1 MKIKRILCVIL
12 AMTVLLCGGGVT
24 SVSADTT
31 DNNIVSAD
39 TKPNVTWNY
48 DSKTATLT
56 FSGEGDIREL
66 MDTFE
71 TPWEKYENDIQ
82 YINLT
87 ENIFSSKEKVFS
99 KYPNLVSVD
108 VDKNNPY
115 YTSENGVLFNKNR
128 TELFVYPS
136 CKTDSTYVVPSTVKT
151 IEDYSFYTC
160 NKLEKIT
167 IPNGVKKIPTSCF
180 EKCKNL
186 KSVVLPNSIIE
197 ISFNAFEDCENLTN
211 ITISNNVKVIN
222 FRAFKNCTSLKSVYI
237 PKATTTLYNETFSNC
252 TDLESINIDRNNKKY
267 TSVGGVLFDK
277 KKVTLIQYPPSK
289 KATSFTVPNTVKT
302 IKSEAFSYSKY
313 LKLVTIQNS
322 VTNLD
327 SDAFSSC
334 VNLEKVTLPNSIKV
348 IKDGV
353 FSNCT
358 KLKYIN
364 IPNSVKEI
372 QYYAFSHCESL
383 KNVIIPN
390 SVTYIGQG
398 TFEECSN
405 LETVTIPNSVSYIDY
420 SCFFCDDKLKDI
432 YYKGSKAQWYSIM
445 VCHSYNNPYDEDKD
459 LYMGDD
465 KEFNIGVNATIHFE
479 LKDNE
484 VYVRK
489 SLSNVNI
496 SNKNNIINKNKT
508 YSTKLTPKKGYA
520 ITGVSVTMNGK
531 AIKTSFNGKSCN
543 IKISKV
549 NGDITIFAKSKKT
562 QTISVKKSFTKKK
575 GCKPFYLKAKAKTKL
590 TYSSSNKKVA
600 TVNSKGKVTVKRVG
614 KTIITIKA
622 ISNST
627 YVSDT
632 KRIAV
637 TVKKK

>member
-12 AMTVLLCGGGVT
+12 AMTVLLCGGVVT

-56 FSGEGDIREL
+56 FSGEGDIDEL
-66 MDTFE
+66 INDSD
-71 TPWEKYENDIQ
+71 TPWKKYINDIQ
-82 YINLT
+82 YIKVT
-87 ENIFSSKEKVFS
+87 ENVFSSKEKVFS
-99 KYPNLVSVD
+99 KYPNLISID

-115 YTSENGVLFNKNR
+115 YTSENGILFNKDK
-128 TELFVYPS
+128 TELFVYPT
-136 CKTDSTYVVPSTVKT
+136 CKTGNTYIVPSSVKT
-151 IEDYSFYTC
+151 VGDYSFYTC
-160 NKLEKIT
+160 NQLEKIT
-167 IPNGVKKIPTSCF
+167 SPNGVKEIPTSCF

-186 KSVVLPNSIIE
+186 KSVVLPNSILD
-197 ISFNAFEDCENLTN
+197 ISFSAFEDCENLTN

-237 PKATTTLYNETFSNC
+237 PKATTTLYNETFGNC
-252 TDLESINIDRNNKKY
+252 TGLESINIDRNNKKY

-322 VTNLD
+322 VTDLG

-398 TFEECSN
+398 AFEECSN

-420 SCFFCDDKLKDI
+420 SCFFSDDKLKDI
-432 YYKGSKAQWYSIM
+432 YYKGSKVQWYSIM

-465 KEFNIGVNATIHFE
+465 KEFNIGVNATTHFE

-489 SLSNVNI
+489 SLSNVNA
-496 SNKNNIINKNKT
+496 SNKNNIINKDKA

-531 AIKTSFNGKSCN
+531 TIKTSFNGKSCN

-549 NGDITIFAKSKKT
+549 NGDITIFAKSKKL

-600 TVNSKGKVTVKRVG
+600 TVNSKGKVTVKKVG
-614 KTIITIKA
+614 KTTITIRA
-622 ISNST
+622 ISSST

-632 KRIAV
+632 KRIVV

>member
-1 MKIKRILCVIL
+1 MKLKKLLCVIL
-12 AMTVLLCGGGVT
+12 AMTVLLCGGVIT

-31 DNNIVSAD
+31 TVSTD
-39 TKPNVTWNY
+39 TKSDVVWNY
-48 DSKTATLT
+48 DSTTATLT
-56 FSGEGDIREL
+56 FSGKGDINEL
-66 MDTFE
+66 INDSD
-71 TPWEKYENDIQ
+71 TPWKKYINDIQ
-82 YINLT
+82 YIKVT
-87 ENIFSSKEKVFS
+87 ENVFSSKEKVFS
-99 KYPNLVSVD
+99 KYPNLISID

-115 YTSENGVLFNKNR
+115 YTSENGILFNKDK
-128 TELFVYPS
+128 TELFVYPT
-136 CKTDSTYVVPSTVKT
+136 CKTGNTYIVPSSVKT
-151 IEDYSFYTC
+151 VGDYSFYTC

-197 ISFNAFEDCENLTN
+197 ISSYAFEDCENLAN
-211 ITISNNVKVIN
+211 INIPNNVKVID
-222 FRAFKNCTSLKSVYI
+222 FEAFGNCTSLKSVYI
-237 PKATTTLYNETFSNC
+237 PKTTTTLYNKTFSNC
-252 TDLESINIDRNNKKY
+252 TGLESINVDKNNKKY
-267 TSVGGVLFDK
+267 TSVNGVFYDK
-277 KKVTLIQYPPSK
+277 KKVTLIQYPSSK

-302 IKSEAFSYSKY
+302 IESEAFSCSKY
-313 LKLVTIQNS
+313 LKSVTIRNS
-322 VTNLD
+322 VTDLG
-327 SDAFSSC
+327 SDAFTCC

-353 FSNCT
+353 FSNCIN
-358 KLKYIN
+358 LKYIN

-383 KNVIIPN
+383 KSVVIPN

-432 YYKGSKAQWYSIM
+432 YYKGSKVQWYSIM

-465 KEFNIGVNATIHFE
+465 KEFNIGVNATTHFE

-489 SLSNVNI
+489 SLSNVNT
-496 SNKNNIINKNKT
+496 SNKNNIINKDKA

-531 AIKTSFNGKSCN
+531 TIKTSFNGKSCN

-549 NGDITIFAKSKKT
+549 NGDISIYAKAKKI

-600 TVNSKGKVTVKRVG
+600 TVNSKGKVTIKGTGRTVITIRAHYTDTYKTSS
-614 KTIITIKA
+614 KTIII
-622 ISNST
+622 
-627 YVSDT
+627 
-632 KRIAV
+632 
-637 TVKKK
+637 TVVK

>member
-12 AMTVLLCGGGVT
+12 AMTVLLCGGVT

-31 DNNIVSAD
+31 DNNVVSAD
-39 TKPNVTWNY
+39 TTSNVTWNY
-48 DSKTATLT
+48 DSKTSTLT
-56 FSGEGDIREL
+56 FFGEGDIGEL
-66 MDTFE
+66 MDTSE

-87 ENIFSSKEKVFS
+87 ENVFSSKEKLFL
-99 KYPNLVSVD
+99 KYPNLVSID

-115 YTSENGVLFNKNR
+115 YTSENGVLFNKNK
-128 TELFVYPS
+128 TELVVYPA
-136 CKTDSTYVVPSTVKT
+136 CKNDSTHVVPSTVKT
-151 IEDYSFYTC
+151 IGDYSFYTC

-197 ISFNAFEDCENLTN
+197 ISSYAFEDCENLTN
-211 ITISNNVKVIN
+211 ITIPNNVKVIN
-222 FRAFKNCTSLKSVYI
+222 FRAFKNCTNLKSIYI
-237 PKATTTLYNETFSNC
+237 PKTTTTLYNETFSNC
-252 TDLESINIDRNNKKY
+252 TGLESINIDRNNKKY
-267 TSVGGVLFDK
+267 TSVSGVLFDK
-277 KKVTLIQYPPSK
+277 KKVTLIQYPSSK
-289 KATSFTVPNTVKT
+289 RATSFTVPNTVKT
-302 IKSEAFSYSKY
+302 IESEAFSCSKY
-313 LKLVTIQNS
+313 LKSVTIQNS
-322 VTNLD
+322 VTDLG
-327 SDAFSSC
+327 SDTFTYC

-348 IKDGV
+348 IKNGV

-383 KNVIIPN
+383 KSIVIPN

-398 TFEECSN
+398 TFQECSN
-405 LETVTIPNSVSYIDY
+405 LVTVTIPNSVSYIDY
-420 SCFFCDDKLKDI
+420 SCFFSDDKLKNI
-432 YYKGSKAQWYSIM
+432 YYKGSEVQWYSIM
-445 VCHSYNNPYDEDKD
+445 ICYSYNNPYEEDKD

-489 SLSNVNI
+489 SLSNVNT
-496 SNKNNIINKNKT
+496 SNKNNIISRDKA

-520 ITGVSVTMNGK
+520 ITSVSVTMNGK
-531 AIKTSFNGKSCN
+531 SIKTSFNGKSCN

-549 NGDITIFAKSKKT
+549 NGDITIFAKAKKI

-590 TYSSSNKKVA
+590 TYTSSNKKVA
-600 TVNSKGKVTVKRVG
+600 TVNSKGKVTVKKVG
-614 KTIITIKA
+614 KTTITIRTKGN
-622 ISNST
+622 SNYLSA
-627 YVSDT
+627 T
-632 KRIAV
+632 KKITV

>member
-12 AMTVLLCGGGVT
+12 AMTVLLCGGVIT

-31 DNNIVSAD
+31 TVSTD
-39 TKPNVTWNY
+39 TKSDVTWNY
-48 DSKTATLT
+48 DSTTATLT
-56 FSGEGDIREL
+56 FSGKGDIDEL
-66 MDTFE
+66 INDSD
-71 TPWEKYENDIQ
+71 TPWKKYMNDIQ

-87 ENIFSSKEKVFS
+87 KNVFSSKEKVFS

-115 YTSENGVLFNKNR
+115 YTSENGVLFNKDK
-128 TELFVYPS
+128 TELFVYPA
-136 CKTDSTYVVPSTVKT
+136 CKTDSTYVVPSTVK
-151 IEDYSFYTC
+151 IIGDYSFYTC
-160 NKLEKIT
+160 NQPEKIT
-167 IPNGVKKIPTSCF
+167 IPNGVKEIPTSCF

-186 KSVVLPNSIIE
+186 KSVVLPNSILD
-197 ISFNAFEDCENLTN
+197 ISFSAFEDCENLANVN
-211 ITISNNVKVIN
+211 IPNNVKTIN
-222 FRAFKNCTSLKSVYI
+222 YRAFRNCTNLKSVYV
-237 PKATTTLYNETFSNC
+237 PKSTTTLYNGTFSDC
-252 TDLESINIDRNNKKY
+252 TGLESINVDKNNKKY
-267 TSVGGVLFDK
+267 TSVSGVFYDK
-277 KKVTLIQYPPSK
+277 KKVTLIQYPSSK

-302 IKSEAFSYSKY
+302 IESEAFSCSKY
-313 LKLVTIQNS
+313 LKSVTIQNS
-322 VTNLD
+322 VTDLG
-327 SDAFSSC
+327 SDTFTCC

-372 QYYAFSHCESL
+372 QYDAFYHCESL
-383 KNVIIPN
+383 KSVVIPN
-390 SVTYIGQG
+390 SVTYIGQSV
-398 TFEECSN
+398 FEECSN

-420 SCFFCDDKLKDI
+420 SCFFSDDKLKDI
-432 YYKGSKAQWYSIM
+432 YYKGSKVQWYSIM
-445 VCHSYNNPYDEDKD
+445 ICYSYNNPYDEDKN

-465 KEFNIGVNATIHFE
+465 KEFNIGINATIHFE

-489 SLSNVNI
+489 SLSNVNT
-496 SNKNNIINKNKT
+496 SNKNNIISKDKA

-543 IKISKV
+543 IKITKI
-549 NGDITIFAKSKKT
+549 NGDVTIYAKAKKI

-575 GCKPFYLKAKAKTKL
+575 GCKPFYLKAKSKTKL

-600 TVNSKGKVTVKRVG
+600 TVNSKGKVTVKKVG
-614 KTIITIKA
+614 KTTITIRTKGN
-622 ISNST
+622 SNYLSA
-627 YVSDT
+627 T
-632 KRIAV
+632 KKITI